1 MTEIKN
7 RLYII
12 YFFIIYFFSAYN
24 YILFFFSSITTRSRR
39 IVRVTGLGKKI
50 FIDCKTRELTVPLIF
65 RDERKSFWRKT
76 AFDDNKI
83 DCLYINRLSTLEK
96 KKKKEK
102 KIEKL
107 SCFDRSSRTKLVI
120 YYGGIEHQDL
130 NIFFS
135 IFFFFFF
142 LRLWIMIFHHQF
154 FDYYAFLIKQLLVK
168 IIDF

>member
-96 KKKKEK
+96 KRKKKK
-102 KIEKL
+102 NWKIIVFRSVVKDEIGNL
-107 SCFDRSSRTKLVI
+107 LWGDRTSGFEYILF
-120 YYGGIEHQDL
+120 Y
-130 NIFFS
+130 
-135 IFFFFFF
+135 FFF